1 MATLFPGAEEK
12 LNPRPGGVLKAAP
25 MRSSLRACAAMLSLL
40 AAMVPLG
47 CLDEGS
53 SSGGGAVVDTC
64 VPACKLGDACRGG
77 LCVSEAAALTGVGA
91 ACTTPADCG
100 GGMCLQSAT
109 LPQGYCS
116 KNCGGGVLSIGSVC
130 PAGSQCTRLSEAAS
144 VCLKQCAS
152 AADCRNGYVCTTDR
166 GPTAVCAPRCTADTD
181 CTAPRGCNTT
191 TGLCEVGAKTAE
203 KIGGGCTAPT
213 QCASQKCVTEMGS
226 MAQFPGGYC
235 VAGCTA
241 ADEDKPCPGGDG
253 ICIGLPDSSGN
264 TGYVCL
270 GGCTTGVDCRR
281 DYMCSAD
288 AQIKTADG
296 SGICI
301 PRCEHFTC
309 NTGFTCDTTVGICS
323 QGGQM
328 SGVAGVVDEPLGSV
342 TVGSAPADFKTVPIK
357 VESGEVSFTLVG
369 SASVA
374 SVEIGLAKVI
384 APNGKV
390 VFDRFDPLNSD
401 FMEPFSSFSG
411 STVAMYPNAPRVTI
425 VPGTYNVT
433 IRGEG
438 TTAVKLNVLHKRQ
451 TGVLQGGSLPLV
463 FWFTKQ
469 NFLTATSA
477 KTDPAFQQAV
487 KVFTQIYGSV
497 GITLGPLTYADLP
510 EPAATNYAVI
520 DDLNKLEGLFATA
533 NASPI
538 KGLHFFMIEQ
548 FNLEGGA
555 GIIGISGGIPGPPA
569 FPGLPH
575 GGVAVGLDG
584 LSDPGLLAE
593 TMAHE
598 GGHFLGLYHTTERDG
613 LSFDPLVDTEEC
625 PSTQDRNG
633 DKLVTGAEC
642 GGFGSDNL
650 MFWSTAP
657 VPQRKLT
664 SDQRFVLLR
673 NPVVQ

>member
-1 MATLFPGAEEK
+1 
-12 LNPRPGGVLKAAP
+12 
-25 MRSSLRACAAMLSLL
+25 
-40 AAMVPLG
+40 
-47 CLDEGS
+47 
-53 SSGGGAVVDTC
+53 
-64 VPACKLGDACRGG
+64 
-77 LCVSEAAALTGVGA
+77 
-91 ACTTPADCG
+91 
-100 GGMCLQSAT
+100 
-109 LPQGYCS
+109 
-116 KNCGGGVLSIGSVC
+116 
-130 PAGSQCTRLSEAAS
+130 
-144 VCLKQCAS
+144 
-152 AADCRNGYVCTTDR
+152 
-166 GPTAVCAPRCTADTD
+166 
-181 CTAPRGCNTT
+181 
-191 TGLCEVGAKTAE
+191 
-203 KIGGGCTAPT
+203 
-213 QCASQKCVTEMGS
+213 
-226 MAQFPGGYC
+226 
-235 VAGCTA
+235 
-241 ADEDKPCPGGDG
+241 
-253 ICIGLPDSSGN
+253 
-264 TGYVCL
+264 
-270 GGCTTGVDCRR
+270 
-281 DYMCSAD
+281 
-288 AQIKTADG
+288 
-296 SGICI
+296 
-301 PRCEHFTC
+301 
-309 NTGFTCDTTVGICS
+309 
-323 QGGQM
+323 
-328 SGVAGVVDEPLGSV
+328 
-342 TVGSAPADFKTVPIK
+342 
-357 VESGEVSFTLVG
+357 
-369 SASVA
+369 
-374 SVEIGLAKVI
+374 
-384 APNGKV
+384 
-390 VFDRFDPLNSD
+390 
-401 FMEPFSSFSG
+401 
-411 STVAMYPNAPRVTI
+411 MYPNAPRVTI